1 MWRSVKRSAED
12 TMTRHRW
19 LAPVMVL
26 SLVVAA
32 CGGSTASP
40 APSAS
45 ADGGTAPSGE
55 APTAAPGEQSINYVI
70 DSDLSGG
77 LSNAADNVPTFEAA
91 QFLYDGIYEFDEG
104 LTPVPDLATDLATIS
119 PDGLVWTVT
128 LRQGVKF
135 HDGTDLTADDVV
147 QTYELAKSPNCTYSP
162 ATCLAAFLDKVEKVD
177 DHTVAFTLKQKLS
190 TFATIYLPVIGI
202 ESKDAIDASYAR
214 YLEGRD
220 QLTAAETGTFLGK
233 VDAEETTPTG
243 PAGEDGTPSVDYT
256 QFTAEGE
263 ALLTKAGQDLPS
275 KDPFTVD
282 GVVDE
287 SLYAQEVIG
296 RVRALDTTFT
306 AGAIDALAAAYKYL
320 DFQFETPVGTGPM
333 KFVSYKS
340 GELIEFT
347 ANEDFFLGAPNIK
360 HMYFPIIKDDLA
372 GGQALAAGQIDWDY
386 ELTGPTYEEVKD
398 NPDLKFVE
406 YPDFGF
412 YSLYFN
418 QREGQLFADK
428 NLRQALSYCF
438 DKEATVDAATSGQGV
453 AIYSEIPPA
462 SWAFPTAGL
471 NTYPMDQAKA
481 RQLIESSGWTLG
493 SDGIYEK
500 DGQKLS
506 TVVAVR
512 AGRADRAKWMQL
524 MSDQVRE
531 CGMDIQYKETDFTAL
546 LNMLTTYPHINA
558 AAPET
563 GRPFDAYF
571 GGFNTGFDP
580 DPFSLYHSSECST
593 AERPDTNNYICY
605 QNPEIDRLIEAGLV
619 EFDQA
624 KRAEI
629 YQEYAVVQSN
639 DLPVIYA
646 WADIKREGLRSTV
659 DTTAGFQDDTP
670 TWFRQVEKLTNLKQ

>member
-1 MWRSVKRSAED
+1 MS
-12 TMTRHRW
+12 RHRW
-19 LAPVMVL
+19 LAPVAVL
-26 SLVVAA
+26 SLVVTA
-32 CGGSTASP
+32 CGGSSAST

-45 ADGGTAPSGE
+45 ADGSQPS
-55 APTAAPGEQSINYVI
+55 ASTPSAAPGEQSITYVI

-77 LSNAADNVPTFEAA
+77 LTNAADNVPTAEAS

-104 LTPVPDLATDLATIS
+104 LTPVPDLATELATIS
-119 PDGLVWTVT
+119 PDGLTWTVK
-128 LRQGVKF
+128 LRDGVTF
-135 HDGTDLTADDVV
+135 HDGTELTADDVV
-147 QTYELAKSPNCTYSP
+147 QTYELARSPNCTYSP
-162 ATCLAAFLDKVEKVD
+162 AICLGAFLDSVEKVD
-177 DHTVAFTLKQKLS
+177 DLTVAFHLKQQLS
-190 TFATIYLPVIGI
+190 TFATIFLPVIGI

-220 QLTAAETGTFLGK
+220 QLTAAETKAFLDR
-233 VDAEETTPTG
+233 VDAEVASPTG
-243 PAGEDGTPSVDYT
+243 AAGEDGNPTVDYPK
-256 QFTAEGE
+256 FTADGE
-263 ALLTKAGQDLPS
+263 ALLARAGQDLPD
-275 KDPFTVD
+275 KTPFTTD

-287 SLYAQEVIG
+287 GLYAQEVIT
-296 RVRALDTTFT
+296 RVRALDATFT
-306 AGAIDALAAAYKYL
+306 ASAIDALAAAYKYL
-320 DFQFETPVGTGPM
+320 DFQFSGPVGSGPM
-333 KFVSYKS
+333 QFVSYKS
-340 GELIEFT
+340 GEVIEFK
-347 ANEDFFLGAPNIK
+347 ANEAYHLGAPNIK

-372 GGQALAAGQIDWDY
+372 GGQALAAGQVDWDY

-418 QREGQLFADK
+418 QREGQLFADR
-428 NLRQALSYCF
+428 NLRQAVSYCF
-438 DKEATVDAATSGQGV
+438 DKDATVDAATSGQGV

-462 SWAFPTAGL
+462 SWAFPTEGL

-481 RQLIESSGWTLG
+481 KSLIEESGWTLG
-493 SDGIYEK
+493 ADGIYEK
-500 DGQKLS
+500 DGQRLS

-558 AAPET
+558 AAPES
-563 GRPFDAYF
+563 GKPFDAYF

-580 DPFSLYHSSECST
+580 DPFTLYHSSECST
-593 AERPDTNNYICY
+593 PERPDTNNYICY
-605 QNPEIDRLIEAGLV
+605 QNADVDRLIEAGLV

-624 KRAEI
+624 KRAAI
-629 YQEYAVVQSN
+629 YQEYAIVQSN

-646 WADIKREGLRSTV
+646 WSDIKREGLRTTV

-670 TWFRQVEKLTNLKQ
+670 TWFRQVEKLTNIKQ